1 MRRLSALGTLVA
13 LVLSL
18 AVVSPADALAPSIHF
33 TADALPTWQ
42 TNGTVWGLAAA
53 QGKVFAGGDFTQ
65 VRPPGAAEGSSSS
78 INRSR
83 LVVLDAATGA
93 PTSCVLNVARGASRS
108 VVRAVTASPDKN
120 TVYIGGLFDTVNGVA
135 GKNIAAIDVASCT
148 LKPFNPAPN
157 SFVYAIAASRTTVYF
172 GGNFSSVGGRA
183 RSRLGAATPGSSTVP
198 GVLLPWAPTT
208 DDEVLALGV
217 DPATGTVIIGGRS
230 STMNGQDSN
239 ALAVVDGGTGKR
251 NIHNY
256 PKPFLP
262 WTPGTSGAR
271 PPRINI

>member
-1 MRRLSALGTLVA
+1 M
-13 LVLSL
+13 
-18 AVVSPADALAPSIHF
+18 
-33 TADALPTWQ
+33 
-42 TNGTVWGLAAA
+42 
-53 QGKVFAGGDFTQ
+53 
-65 VRPPGAAEGSSSS
+65 
-78 INRSR
+78 
-83 LVVLDAATGA
+83 
-93 PTSCVLNVARGASRS
+93 
-108 VVRAVTASPDKN
+108 
-120 TVYIGGLFDTVNGVA
+120 
-135 GKNIAAIDVASCT
+135 
-148 LKPFNPAPN
+148 
-157 SFVYAIAASRTTVYF
+157 
-172 GGNFSSVGGRA
+172 
-183 RSRLGAATPGSSTVP
+183 P